1 MITLF
6 LIIAFCIRKHF
17 VREDACWSDKLL
29 YYGFSVVFTPLIGPW
44 VFKMLYDSEPCTD
57 EEHRKTFSHG
67 ATYPGF
73 L

>member
-6 LIIAFCIRKHF
+6 LIIAFCIRKRF

-44 VFKMLYDSEPCTD
+44 AYEMVCNSKVCSE
-57 EEHRKTFSHG
+57 EEHKSG
-67 ATYPGF
+67 ILPYVG
-73 L
+73 